1 MPFMQYVIPA
11 MAILASTT
19 ANASANEAQW
29 GGPYIGAHA
38 GYTSFKPDY
47 SEPLDEDGLD
57 RNTNPNAQGISGGVL
72 AGYNVQAKG
81 VVLGIEADFGLTGA
95 DAGPNATSDND
106 YSAFDLKWNG
116 HLRARVGYPIG
127 KTLIFAAGGLAV
139 AHAQVDDVDAGW
151 GEECDTYTGFTIGG
165 GVEHAVGE
173 KLTVRAEYLFD
184 KYGKKNGSISGEY
197 TYPYSVDPSTHTI
210 RAAVAYRF

>member
-1 MPFMQYVIPA
+1 M
-11 MAILASTT
+11 
-19 ANASANEAQW
+19 
-29 GGPYIGAHA
+29 
-38 GYTSFKPDY
+38 
-47 SEPLDEDGLD
+47 
-57 RNTNPNAQGISGGVL
+57 
-72 AGYNVQAKG
+72 
-81 VVLGIEADFGLTGA
+81 
-95 DAGPNATSDND
+95 
-106 YSAFDLKWNG
+106 
-116 HLRARVGYPIG
+116 
-127 KTLIFAAGGLAV
+127 
-139 AHAQVDDVDAGW
+139 DDVDAGW